1 VTTAYLQTCRA
12 CAHEFRV
19 PDSLIGKRVACPHC
33 RRPIEIR
40 AETGS
45 DDKLVGKELGGC
57 RLVRRL
63 GAGAIG
69 VVYEAE
75 QLSIGRRVAIKMLS
89 SKAAGDPRVVQRFQR
104 ESKLC
109 AQMQHSN
116 VVSVYDCGFERGVH
130 YLVMEY
136 VEGQTLAGMLDESER
151 IPWAKAS
158 RLILQIARGL
168 EHAHGMGIIHRDIK
182 PANIL
187 VGTDGTAKLADLGL
201 AKQLED
207 EGGGGE
213 SPLGLTMQGVA
224 LGSPAY
230 MPPEQIRSAKDVT
243 PVSDLYALGASFY
256 QLVTGIL
263 PFDGKSA
270 PEVMTKVLREEA
282 KPVAEIAPD
291 VPPAIAAFI
300 VRTLAKDPA
309 NRPQSASAFIVELE
323 DAFTNPTKAPV
334 ASVRSGNPAGT
345 TPKPLS
351 RAKHPSRPDHHAH
364 PPAPTSSGRLA
375 VIIVIIVLAVAAGA
389 LAFLHWLR

>member
-1 VTTAYLQTCRA
+1 MSAAHLQTCRA

-19 PDSLIGKRVACPHC
+19 PATLVGKRVACPHC
-33 RRPIEIR
+33 RRPIDIR
-40 AETGS
+40 ADTGS

-57 RLVRRL
+57 RLQRRL

-69 VVYEAE
+69 VVYQAE
-75 QLSIGRRVAIKMLS
+75 QVSIGRPVAIKMLS
-89 SKAAGDPRVVQRFQR
+89 SKAAGDPKVVQRFQR

-109 AQMQHSN
+109 AQMQHPN

-130 YLVMEY
+130 YLVMEF

-151 IPWAKAS
+151 IPWTKAA
-158 RLILQIARGL
+158 RLILQVARGL

-187 VGTDGTAKLADLGL
+187 VGIDGTAKLADLGL

-207 EGGGGE
+207 EGSMGE

-256 QLVTGIL
+256 QLVTGVL

-270 PEVMTKVLREEA
+270 PEVMTKVLREEPRA
-282 KPVAEIAPD
+282 IAEIAPE
-291 VPPAIAAFI
+291 VPPAIAGFI
-300 VRTLAKDPA
+300 SRTLAKDA
-309 NRPQSASAFIVELE
+309 AHRPQSASAFIVELE
-323 DAFTNPTKAPV
+323 DAFNNPNQAPPERPRGTGSTNSKV
-334 ASVRSGNPAGT
+334 VVRT
-345 TPKPLS
+345 
-351 RAKHPSRPDHHAH
+351 RAPSRPDHA
-364 PPAPTSSGRLA
+364 PAAARGTSHLGL
-375 VIIVIIVLAVAAGA
+375 VIVLIAVVVAAGVTA
-389 LAFLHWLR
+389 WLHWMR